1 MIFFSASCDVFF
13 HRLNEKKKKIKLSL
27 NIFFFPSLFHST
39 VTSFASGNFHFPSI
53 SSFLGL

>member
-1 MIFFSASCDVFF
+1 MFFFMV
-13 HRLNEKKKKIKLSL
+13 LPKKKKKKKLSL

>member
-13 HRLNEKKKKIKLSL
+13 HRFNEKKKKKKLSL

>member
-1 MIFFSASCDVFF
+1 MIFFSAFCFF
-13 HRLNEKKKKIKLSL
+13 FFNLFNQKKKKKKLSL